1 MKKEIKLGFNNE
13 YKLFR
18 GYVELLQPMFK
29 LRSREA
35 DVFAKLLQLNYD
47 KRDIKNLEDRF
58 SLVLSTKMRKQI
70 LEDLKIKDNVL
81 QNTLSILRK
90 KNMIID
96 NKVPSKF
103 HIYPLNSSFDIV
115 FKLNVK
121 SNGS

>member
-58 SLVLSTKMRKQI
+58 SLILSTKMRKQI

-90 KNMIID
+90 KNMIVD
-96 NKVPSKF
+96 NKVSAKF

-115 FKLNVK
+115 FKLKVQ
-121 SNGS
+121 